1 MRVQR
6 TSGLVVGMSAVGLAL
21 TAGAARAQSAAP
33 GLDARWRAFAG
44 CWAPGSDS
52 ATPLVEN
59 APVVCVAPA
68 EGGAAVELVA
78 VADGKVVARERV
90 VAGGER
96 VPTER
101 DGCKGWEQ
109 ASWSADGHRLFRRAE
124 FTCANG
130 VRRVTQGV
138 FAIGP
143 AGEWL
148 DIRGAGTGASAG
160 VIAIRYRP
168 TGSPAGLPAEIAAV
182 VPTTSSVTYDAR
194 AFAAAPL
201 TAPEI
206 VEASKQLDAPVA
218 ATLLV
223 ERGQGFD
230 LDGKKLVALADQGV
244 PGRVIDAMVALSNP
258 RVFAINRSGGSAD
271 RRLPQGG
278 DQVATGGRT
287 IPVYMDPFG
296 WPYGYG
302 YGYGSYGYGYGRNG
316 YGYGPNGF
324 RNGFGYG
331 PYGAYGG
338 FYGGGPVVVVR
349 PPSDGDEGGRG
360 RAVNGRGYT
369 RRGGSDAPRTAG
381 DGGWSSGTSSGRSS
395 GGSSGSGSSGGSSGG
410 SGGEGGGRTAK
421 PRGS

>member
-6 TSGLVVGMSAVGLAL
+6 TSGLVVGMTAAGLAL

-33 GLDARWRAFAG
+33 QLDTRWRAFAG

-68 EGGAAVELVA
+68 EGSSAVELVA
-78 VADGKVVARERV
+78 VAEGKVVARERV
-90 VAGGER
+90 VASGER
-96 VPTER
+96 VATER

-130 VRRVTQGV
+130 VRRNTQGV
-138 FAIGP
+138 FAIAP

-148 DIRGAGTGASAG
+148 DVRGAGTGASAG

-168 TGSPAGLPAEIAAV
+168 TGTPAGLPAEIAAV
-182 VPTTSSVTYDAR
+182 VPTTTPSTYDAR

-201 TAPEI
+201 TSEAI
-206 VEASKQLDAPVA
+206 VEATKQLDAPVA
-218 ATLLV
+218 STLLV
-223 ERGQGFD
+223 ERGQGFQ

-258 RVFAINRSGGSAD
+258 RVFAINRNGGSAD
-271 RRLPQGG
+271 RRLPQAG
-278 DQVATGGRT
+278 DQVASAGRT
-287 IPVYMDPFG
+287 IPVYMDSFG
-296 WPYGYG
+296 WPYG
-302 YGYGSYGYGYGRNG
+302 YGYGSYGYGYGRYGAYGLNG
-316 YGYGPNGF
+316 YGYN
-324 RNGFGYG
+324 
-331 PYGAYGG
+331 PYGSYGG
-338 FYGGGPVVVVR
+338 YYGGSGPIIVVR
-349 PPSDGDEGGRG
+349 PPSDGESSGQG

-369 RRGGSDAPRTAG
+369 RRGGDAAPRSAG
-381 DGGWSSGTSSGRSS
+381 DAGRSGGTSS
-395 GGSSGSGSSGGSSGG
+395 GGSSSGGSSAGSSGGGSST
-410 SGGEGGGRTAK
+410 GRTAK
-421 PRGS
+421 PRDP

>member
-6 TSGLVVGMSAVGLAL
+6 TSGLVAGMSAVGLAL
-21 TAGAARAQSAAP
+21 TAGAAGAQSAAP
-33 GLDARWRAFAG
+33 QLDTRWRAFAG

-68 EGGAAVELVA
+68 EGSSAVELVA

-90 VAGGER
+90 VASGER
-96 VPTER
+96 VSTER

-109 ASWSADGHRLFRRAE
+109 ASWSADGHRLFRRAD

-182 VPTTSSVTYDAR
+182 VPTTTSVTYDAR

-201 TAPEI
+201 TGAEI

-258 RVFAINRSGGSAD
+258 RVFAINRNGGTPD
-271 RRLPQGG
+271 RRLPESG

-302 YGYGSYGYGYGRNG
+302 YGYGSSYGYGR
-316 YGYGPNGF
+316 YGAYG

-331 PYGAYGG
+331 PYGSYGG
-338 FYGGGPVVVVR
+338 YYGGGPVIVVR

-369 RRGGSDAPRTAG
+369 RRGGSDSPRTSG
-381 DGGWSSGTSSGRSS
+381 DVGRSS
-395 GGSSGSGSSGGSSGG
+395 GGSSGGSSSGGSSAGSSGGSSSG
-410 SGGEGGGRTAK
+410 SSGGGRTAK
-421 PRGS
+421 PRDP

>member
-6 TSGLVVGMSAVGLAL
+6 TSGLVVGVSTVGLAL
-21 TAGAARAQSAAP
+21 TAGAAGAQSAAPAP

-90 VAGGER
+90 VATGER

-109 ASWSADGHRLFRRAE
+109 AAWSADGHRLFRRAE
-124 FTCANG
+124 FTCGNG
-130 VRRVTQGV
+130 VKRVTQGV
-138 FAIGP
+138 FAIAP

-168 TGSPAGLPAEIAAV
+168 TGSPAGLPTELAAV
-182 VPTTSSVTYDAR
+182 VPTTTSATWDAR

-201 TAPEI
+201 TSAEI
-206 VEASKQLDAPVA
+206 VEATKQLDAPVA

-223 ERGQGFD
+223 ERGQGFE
-230 LDGKKLVALADQGV
+230 LDGKTLVALADQGV

-258 RVFAINRSGGSAD
+258 RVFAINRNGGSAD
-271 RRLPQGG
+271 RRLPTGG
-278 DQVATGGRT
+278 DQVATAGRT
-287 IPVYMDPFG
+287 IPMYMDPFG

-302 YGYGSYGYGYGRNG
+302 YGYGNLGYGMGRYGA
-316 YGYGPNGF
+316 YGLN
-324 RNGFGYG
+324 NGFGYG
-331 PYGAYGG
+331 PYGAFGG

-349 PPSDGDEGGRG
+349 PPSDGDDAGGRG

-369 RRGGSDAPRTAG
+369 RRGGGDAPRTAG
-381 DGGWSSGTSSGRSS
+381 DGGWSGGRSS
-395 GGSSGSGSSGGSSGG
+395 GGSSGGGSSAGSSGGGG
-410 SGGEGGGRTAK
+410 SGGGGGGRTAK